1 MLFFNEADTTA
12 TDNVDVDGLQNKDPE
27 TSEGVDNI
35 AAEIEDNMQGS
46 ALEAMSYFE
55 GGEAYIKECCQPET
69 ANALLEARKMSKRTL
84 VRLGKNDDLTRR
96 INMGCLILAR
106 EKKDPLFNKL
116 ALNRVKERDLR
127 KKIFKKYH
135 NQAKRI
141 ALISQR
147 KHIKDMKKLPAINFN
162 AYK

>member
-1 MLFFNEADTTA
+1 MLFFNEADTAA
-12 TDNVDVDGLQNKDPE
+12 TDVEVDGLQNKDPE
-27 TSEGVDNI
+27 TAEGVDNI
-35 AAEIEDNMQGS
+35 ASEIEDNMQGS
-46 ALEAMSYFE
+46 ALEAMSFFE
-55 GGEAYIKECCQPET
+55 GGEAYIKECCEPET
-69 ANALLEARKMSKRTL
+69 ANALLEARKMSKKTL

-141 ALISQR
+141 ALVSQR
-147 KHIKDMKKLPAINFN
+147 KHIKDMKKMPSINFN
-162 AYK
+162 AFK

>member
-1 MLFFNEADTTA
+1 MPFMNNL
-12 TDNVDVDGLQNKDPE
+12 
-27 TSEGVDNI
+27 
-35 AAEIEDNMQGS
+35 EI
-46 ALEAMSYFE
+46 
-55 GGEAYIKECCQPET
+55 
-69 ANALLEARKMSKRTL
+69 
-84 VRLGKNDDLTRR
+84 KN
-96 INMGCLILAR
+96 N
-106 EKKDPLFNKL
+106 